1 MALAKKVIDD
11 KIEIVGEYKQLQIRT
26 KSVIEEDGVEI
37 SSTFNRRTLS
47 PGDLDKDNNLVD
59 TDLSSES
66 SEVKSIANVVWTDA
80 VKTSWKNLLISE
92 LPKGFTP

>member
-37 SSTFNRRTLS
+37 SSSFSRRTLS
-47 PGDLDKDNNLVD
+47 PGDLDKDNNLID
-59 TDLSSES
+59 TD
-66 SEVKSIANVVWTDA
+66 
-80 VKTSWKNLLISE
+80 
-92 LPKGFTP
+92 

>member
-37 SSTFNRRTLS
+37 SSSFGRSALS
-47 PGDLDKDNNLVD
+47 PGDLDKDNNLID

-66 SEVKSIANVVWTDA
+66 SEVRSIANIVWTDA
-80 VKTSWKNLLISE
+80 VKTSWKNLLIAE

>member
-1 MALAKKVIDD
+1 MALTKKVIDD

-26 KSVIEEDGVEI
+26 KNVIEEDGTEI
-37 SSTFNRRTLS
+37 SSSFSRRTLS

-80 VKTSWKNLLISE
+80 VKTNWKNLLISE

>member
-1 MALAKKVIDD
+1 MALTKKVIDD
-11 KIEIVGEYKQLQIRT
+11 KIEIVGEYKQLQVRT
-26 KSVIEEDGVEI
+26 KNVIEEDGTEI
-37 SSTFNRRTLS
+37 SSSFSRRTLN

-66 SEVKSIANVVWTDA
+66 SEVRSIANIVWTDA
-80 VKTSWKNLLISE
+80 VKTSWKNLLIAE

>member
-37 SSTFNRRTLS
+37 SSSFSRRTLS
-47 PGDLDKDNNLVD
+47 PGDLDKDNNLID

-66 SEVKSIANVVWTDA
+66 SEVRSIANIVWTDA
-80 VKTSWKNLLISE
+80 VKTSWKNLLIAE

>member
-1 MALAKKVIDD
+1 MALTKKVIDD

-37 SSTFNRRTLS
+37 SSTFNRRTLN

-66 SEVKSIANVVWTDA
+66 SEVRSIANIVWTDA
-80 VKTSWKNLLISE
+80 VKTSWKNLLIAE

>member
-1 MALAKKVIDD
+1 MALTKKVIDD

-26 KSVIEEDGVEI
+26 KNIIEEDGTEI
-37 SSTFNRRTLS
+37 SSSFSRRTLS

-66 SEVKSIANVVWTDA
+66 SEVRSIANIVWTDA
-80 VKTSWKNLLISE
+80 VKTSWKNLLIAE

>member
-37 SSTFNRRTLS
+37 SSSFSRRTLS
-47 PGDLDKDNNLVD
+47 PGNLDKDNNLID

-66 SEVKSIANVVWTDA
+66 SEVRSIANIVWTDA
-80 VKTSWKNLLISE
+80 VKTSWKNLLIAE

>member
-37 SSTFNRRTLS
+37 SSSFSRRTLS
-47 PGDLDKDNNLVD
+47 PGDLDKDNN
-59 TDLSSES
+59 
-66 SEVKSIANVVWTDA
+66 
-80 VKTSWKNLLISE
+80 
-92 LPKGFTP
+92 

>member
-1 MALAKKVIDD
+1 MALTKKVIDD
-11 KIEIVGEYKQLQIRT
+11 KIEIVGEYKQLQVRT
-26 KSVIEEDGVEI
+26 KNVIEEDGTEI
-37 SSTFNRRTLS
+37 SSSFSRRTLN

-80 VKTSWKNLLISE
+80 VKTNWKNLLISE